1 MQNTRWWM
9 RKRRSDVGRAW
20 AITDSLL
27 PAVKAARKRLFILL
41 LVLSSLIFPVFAL
54 GESQSEAGRKLPP
67 EAQMSGLFVEVAKKV
82 TPFVVN
88 VSAVRVIEHPPLEE
102 TPFFQG
108 PFEKYFK
115 KYREEDKFEAEGLG
129 SGVIF
134 REDGYILTNNH
145 VVEDAKEIQV
155 SILDNEVFS
164 AVVVGR
170 DPTTDLA
177 VIKIEK
183 TGLPTARLGDS
194 DKAQVGEWV
203 LAVGNPLRLPFTV
216 TAGIISAKGRNI
228 DIIPGSYSIESF
240 IQTDAAINP
249 GNSGGPLI
257 NLKGEVIGINTAI
270 SSQTGYY
277 QGYGFAIPINLVK
290 RVATDIIERGRV
302 VRPILGVSIQ
312 NLTPELASKLS
323 LHRST
328 GVVVAGFVPQ
338 DSPAREAGLREG
350 DLIVRIDEEEVS
362 RVNELQTIVAR
373 HEPGDTV
380 TVGVVRGEE
389 SLFFKVLLAE
399 KPEGEELTLNA
410 EEPEDLGAHPLG
422 VRVSEL
428 APREREAHELSGETG
443 VLVEALDP
451 DGPAAMAKP
460 YPLAAGDVIL
470 EVGGGMEVASLDDL
484 EEALAELAGKNEVL
498 LYISRL
504 SESGATRFFTVAVP
518 AW

>member
-1 MQNTRWWM
+1 M
-9 RKRRSDVGRAW
+9 V
-20 AITDSLL
+20 
-27 PAVKAARKRLFILL
+27 
-41 LVLSSLIFPVFAL
+41 
-54 GESQSEAGRKLPP
+54 SEAP
-67 EAQMSGLFVEVAKKV
+67 MSGLFVDIAKKV

-88 VSAVRVIEHPPLEE
+88 VSAMRIIEHPPLEE
-102 TPFFQG
+102 TPFFKG

-115 KYREEDKFEAEGLG
+115 KFREEEKFEAEGLG

-134 REDGYILTNNH
+134 RQDGYILTNNH
-145 VVEDAKEIQV
+145 VVEDASEIQV
-155 SILDNEVFS
+155 SILENQVF
-164 AVVVGR
+164 AAQVVGR

-183 TGLPTARLGDS
+183 TGLTAAPLGDS

-203 LAVGNPLRLPFTV
+203 LAVGNPMRLPFTV

-270 SSQTGYY
+270 SSQTGFY
-277 QGYGFAIPINLVK
+277 QGYGFSIPINLAK
-290 RVATDIIERGRV
+290 RVADDIIEKGRV

-312 NLTPELASKLS
+312 NLTPERATELS
-323 LHRST
+323 LETAT
-328 GVVVAGFVPQ
+328 GVIVAGFVSEN
-338 DSPAREAGLREG
+338 SPARVAGIHEG
-350 DLIVRIDEEEVS
+350 DLIVKIDGENVA

-373 HEPGDTV
+373 HRPGDTV
-380 TVGVVRGEE
+380 TVGVLRGTENL
-389 SLFFKVLLAE
+389 SFKVLLAE
-399 KPEGEELTLNA
+399 RPEGEEVLAMEKPSDLPANPFGVKA
-410 EEPEDLGAHPLG
+410 KDLG
-422 VRVSEL
+422 
-428 APREREAHELSGETG
+428 PREREAHDLPGERGILVGELEP
-443 VLVEALDP
+443 E
-451 DGPAAMAKP
+451 GPAAMAKP

-470 EVGGGMEVASLDDL
+470 EIGSGMEVASIDDF
-484 EEALAELAGKNEVL
+484 EEVLSELTGKDEIL

-504 SESGATRFFTVAVP
+504 RESGASRFFTVITP